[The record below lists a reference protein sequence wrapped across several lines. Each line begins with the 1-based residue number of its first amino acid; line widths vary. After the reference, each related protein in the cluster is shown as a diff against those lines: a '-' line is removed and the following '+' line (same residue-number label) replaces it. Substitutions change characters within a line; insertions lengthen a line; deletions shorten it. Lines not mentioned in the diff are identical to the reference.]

1 MFKFSGRLTYTGGPR
16 DSERVWAE
24 LLIGFF
30 PPRITISIHDEWYES
45 AHRLVNSRFNFQPRD
60 SFTDLLARDTW
71 KTEWV
76 DIPNGS
82 LHLVMPAITGVSRQL
97 DVMVCASWWPAFCVV
112 EFRQDSDY
120 CQIATRPRASFQSRW
135 LRFDGKHTSDS
146 PPQQPIN
153 SHVGR
158 NHDDRSARDDSPS
171 RRTDPASSSANPPPE
186 SPADEPVR
194 PIVIDFDN
202 ADISLKHWIE
212 KGFKLS
218 FPI

>member
-16 DSERVWAE
+16 DSERVWVE

-60 SFTDLLARDTW
+60 SFADLLARDTW

-82 LHLVMPAITGVSRQL
+82 LHLVMPAITGVSHQL
-97 DVMVCASWWPAFCVV
+97 DVMIFASWWPAFCVV

-120 CQIATRPRASFQSRW
+120 CQIATRPRASLLSRW
-135 LRFDGKHTSDS
+135 IRLDGNHAEDHHES
-146 PPQQPIN
+146 PQPTN
-153 SHVGR
+153 SRIGQER
-158 NHDDRSARDDSPS
+158 NDDDSPG
-171 RRTDPASSSANPPPE
+171 RFTEPASSSANPPPE
-186 SPADEPVR
+186 SVADEPDH

-202 ADISLKHWIE
+202 VYIPLKH
-212 KGFKLS
+212 
-218 FPI
+218 